1 MFHVEHRKTKENKMS
16 KKTVIHIA
24 TGGRI
29 EANGSMFYTE
39 TLMVLVG
46 KFESLN
52 PAFGHA
58 TSPEESYNQFLA
70 AAGRIL
76 GKKLAEVEFVQ
87 SANLPTGWVPRN
99 AQKPAATPG
108 EVMSGK
114 EVAEAEKSK
123 KQSAEVAR
131 RGEAVIRATMETGER
146 YLDLCRYIR
155 ENQIDPK
162 LVTASLTPLG
172 FARSRISEI
181 KKIAYAT
188 DELWNEYA
196 ARNIGWKGALDLAR
210 AEGVKQIA
218 DAAHTTVEE
227 AEEGLED
234 ADLTPGETGETKEA
248 TVEDKAASKLV
259 TIAAHGKAIL
269 TAAEFFAKEDNKA
282 AGGAMKPCQVWDM
295 GNGYKLVL
303 TYRAPK
309 AKKKAKK

>member
-1 MFHVEHRKTKENKMS
+1 MKT
-16 KKTVIHIA
+16 KTVIHIA

-29 EANGSMFYTE
+29 EAAGSKFYTE

-46 KFESLN
+46 KYESLN
-52 PAFGHA
+52 GVFGYA
-58 TSPEESYNQFLA
+58 DSPEA
-70 AAGRIL
+70 AFAKFMEGAGRVL
-76 GKKLAEVEFVQ
+76 GKLLGQVEFVQ

-99 AQKPAATPG
+99 AQKPSATPG
-108 EVMSGK
+108 EVMTGK
-114 EVAEAEKSK
+114 EVAEAEKAK
-123 KQSAEVAR
+123 KQAEEIAR

-181 KKIAYAT
+181 KKISYAT

-218 DAAHTTVEE
+218 HATDTTVEQAQE
-227 AEEGLED
+227 NLED
-234 ADLTPGETGETKEA
+234 ADLTPEADGEKGEQS
-248 TVEDKAASKLV
+248 VEDKGAAKLV

-282 AGGAMKPCQVWDM
+282 AGGAMKPCQVWNM

-303 TYRAPK
+303 TYSAK
-309 AKKKAKK
+309 AAKK